1 MDEFAAS
8 INEFLSFRRYDILQ
22 GKGSV
27 SGQAAKAKAEAEYGR
42 FNKTQ
47 QITSDFDREIKR
59 LIEKQSE
66 EN

>member
-47 QITSDFDREIKR
+47 LITSDFDHEVKR

-66 EN
+66 EK